1 MKINFIKFLKRL
13 INLNF
18 YLKRLILVFIDVS
31 LIYISIYAAYWLRF
45 EQFIAPTTYIIFI
58 FFITYFIS
66 HLFLKTYNFSLRFL
80 EIDEFL
86 KISLKASLFNI
97 LILFVIS
104 ILIYYY
110 NFNTPSP
117 GLPRSL
123 VLIQPSIAF
132 ILILFFRVTFNFFY
146 SKLKNKKN
154 IETKIIIYSFE
165 EISKNTIHFLT
176 KEFNFMIEGIIF
188 DNSID
193 IHHINRI
200 PVIKKKNLENF
211 LKIKKINL
219 TLIFI
224 NDLVKINDQ
233 TLIKLNSIDSEI
245 KYINSSFPVH
255 KQIENLKSSSIT
267 NIITESKKNTSINK
281 KDLFEKFY
289 KKTFLVTGG
298 GGTIGSEICKQLLR
312 YRPKKII
319 ILDNSEYN
327 LFQVFYNLSN
337 NYFFQKKNTEISLK
351 LSDIQNDKAINQ
363 IFSENEKINY
373 VFHAAAYKHVNLGE
387 KNKKNFAMNNINGTF
402 VILNNC
408 IKFNVDSFVNIST
421 DKAVKPSTYMGKTK
435 RFNEIMVKSFAK
447 NNNLNLSSVRFGNV
461 LGSSGSVLT
470 IFQNKILQN
479 EPITLYGKDT
489 ERFFMLTSEAVE
501 LVFGSLNL
509 NLNGNVAVL
518 KIAKPYKIMDIA
530 RKVANFYNLEID
542 PTVNTYKGNKVPV
555 KIIPL
560 KSYEKVSE
568 LLFNKKKI
576 ILTESDEYI
585 IEEVDRIDTKKIDDV
600 CNQIENN
607 FQENILDNY
616 VS

>member
-1 MKINFIKFLKRL
+1 MKINFIKFYDIL

-18 YLKRLILVFIDVS
+18 YLKRLILISIDVS
-31 LIYISIYAAYWLRF
+31 LIYISIYAAYFVRF
-45 EQFIAPTTYIIFI
+45 EQLMIPSTYITTI

-66 HLFLKTYNFSLRFL
+66 QLLFKTYNFSLRFL

-86 KISLKASLFNI
+86 KISLKALFLNI
-97 LILFVIS
+97 SFLFVTS
-104 ILIYYY
+104 FLIYNY
-110 NFNTPSP
+110 NINTLSP

-132 ILILFFRVTFNFFY
+132 FLILFFRVLFNFLF
-146 SKLKNKKN
+146 SKIKGKKK
-154 IETKIIIYSFE
+154 IETKIIVYSFV
-165 EISKNTIHFLT
+165 EISKNTIYFLT
-176 KEFNFMIEGIIF
+176 KEFNFIIEGIIF
-188 DNSID
+188 DNPID
-193 IHHINRI
+193 IHHVNRI
-200 PVIKKKNLENF
+200 PVIKKENLENF
-211 LKIKKINL
+211 LKKKKINL

-255 KQIENLKSSSIT
+255 KQIENLKSLSIT
-267 NIITESKKNTSINK
+267 SIITEKQKKTSINK
-281 KDLFEKFY
+281 KDLFENFN

-298 GGTIGSEICKQLLR
+298 GGTIGSEICRQLLR

-327 LFQVFYNLSN
+327 LFQTFYNLSN
-337 NYFFQKKNTEISLK
+337 NYFFQKKNIEISLK

-373 VFHAAAYKHVNLGE
+373 VFHAAAYKHVKLGE
-387 KNKKNFAMNNINGTF
+387 ENKKNFAMNNINGTY

-408 IKFNVDSFVNIST
+408 IKFNVENFVNIST
-421 DKAVKPSTYMGKTK
+421 DKAVKPTTFMGKTK

-470 IFQNKILQN
+470 IFQNNILQN
-479 EPITLYGKDT
+479 EPITIFGKDT
-489 ERFFMLTSEAVE
+489 ERFFMLTSQAVE

-509 NLNGNVAVL
+509 NLNGNAAAL
-518 KIAKPYKIMDIA
+518 NIAKPTKFSI
-530 RKVANFYNLEID
+530 LH
-542 PTVNTYKGNKVPV
+542 NK
-555 KIIPL
+555 
-560 KSYEKVSE
+560 
-568 LLFNKKKI
+568 
-576 ILTESDEYI
+576 
-585 IEEVDRIDTKKIDDV
+585 
-600 CNQIENN
+600 
-607 FQENILDNY
+607 
-616 VS
+616 

>member
-1 MKINFIKFLKRL
+1 MMNFIKFFKLL

-18 YLKRLILVFIDVS
+18 YLKRLILISIDVS
-31 LIYISIYAAYWLRF
+31 LIFISIYIAYWLRF
-45 EQFIAPTTYIIFI
+45 EEFILPSIYIVSF

-66 HLFLKTYNFSLRFL
+66 HLLFKTYNFSLRFL

-86 KISLKASLFNI
+86 KISLKAFI
-97 LILFVIS
+97 LNVMILFVIS
-104 ILIYYY
+104 FLIYIY
-110 NFNTPSP
+110 NFNTLSP

-132 ILILFFRVTFNFFY
+132 FLILFFRVTFNFFFN
-146 SKLKNKKN
+146 KIKNKKN

-165 EISKNTIHFLT
+165 EISKNTINFLI
-176 KEFNFMIEGIIF
+176 KEFDFIIEGIIF

-193 IHHINRI
+193 IHHVNRI
-200 PVIKKKNLENF
+200 PVIKKENLENF
-211 LKIKKINL
+211 LKKKKINL

-224 NDLVKINDQ
+224 NDLVKINNQ
-233 TLIKLNSIDSEI
+233 TLIKLNSINSEI

-255 KQIENLKSSSIT
+255 KQIENIKSSSIS
-267 NIITESKKNTSINK
+267 NIITEKKKNTSINK
-281 KDLFEKFY
+281 NDLFEKFN

-298 GGTIGSEICKQLLR
+298 GGTIGSEICRQLLR
-312 YRPKKII
+312 YSPKKII

-327 LFQVFYNLSN
+327 LFQTFYNLSN

-351 LSDIQNDKAINQ
+351 LSDIQNEKDTKK
-363 IFSENEKINY
+363 IFLENEKINY
-373 VFHAAAYKHVNLGE
+373 VFHAAAYKHVSLGE
-387 KNKKNFAMNNINGTF
+387 KNKKNFAMNNIKGTF

-408 IKFNVDSFVNIST
+408 IKFNVDNFVNIST
-421 DKAVKPSTYMGKTK
+421 DKAVKPTTYMGKTK
-435 RFNEIMVKSFAK
+435 RFNEIMVKSLAK

-479 EPITLYGKDT
+479 EPITIFGKDT

-509 NLNGNVAVL
+509 NLKGNAAVL
-518 KIAKPYKIMDIA
+518 NIAKPYKIIDIA
-530 RKVANFYNLEID
+530 RKVADFYNLKID
-542 PTVNTYKGNKVPV
+542 TTINKYEGNKVPV

-560 KSYEKVSE
+560 KSYEKDSE
-568 LLFNKKKI
+568 LLFDEKKI
-576 ILTESDEYI
+576 ILTKNDEYI
-585 IEEVDRIDTKKIDDV
+585 VEEIDRIDTKKIDDV

-607 FQENILDNY
+607 FQDNILDNY